1 MGSKIAFSVITPVLN
16 ESNGIREFLNH
27 VREEADSTPVEI
39 IVVDGDAGGSTIR
52 EIEDDGI
59 LAMTGPCGRGAQMN
73 AGAARASGAILL
85 FLHADT
91 HLPRGAFGA
100 IAEMLGDESAVGGAF
115 DLSIGS
121 DRPLLRLA
129 ARCAS
134 LKHRLT
140 RVPYGD
146 QAIFLRADFFREIGG
161 CREIPL
167 FEDVELMKRIRR
179 LKKRIAILP
188 DRVTTSPRKW
198 KSDGVCFTIIRN
210 LVLQALFMAGVS
222 PALLVK
228 LYYRRSASASNP
240 YPGNAETPGQHYSND

>member
-1 MGSKIAFSVITPVLN
+1 MGSTIAFSIITPVLN

-27 VREEADSTPVEI
+27 VREQAGGIPVEI
-39 IVVDGDAGGSTIR
+39 IVVDGDTGGSTIR
-52 EIEDDGI
+52 EIEDGGI
-59 LAMTGPCGRGAQMN
+59 TSMTAPCGRGAQMN

-91 HLPRGAFGA
+91 HLPHGAFEA
-100 IAEMLGDESAVGGAF
+100 ISEVLEDENIVGGAF

-121 DRPLLRLA
+121 DRHLLHLA

-146 QAIFLRADFFREIGG
+146 QAIFLRADFFHSIGG
-161 CREIPL
+161 YLEIPL

-179 LKKRIAILP
+179 LKKHIAILP
-188 DRVTTSPRKW
+188 NRVTTSPRKW
-198 KSDGVCFTIIRN
+198 ESDGVCFTIIRN
-210 LVLQALFMAGVS
+210 MVLQALFMAGVS

-228 LYYRRSASASNP
+228 LYYRRAVSSHNP
-240 YPGNAETPGQHYSND
+240 CTGRADTPGRHYSHD